1 MEGEAFVSNNTCP
14 TDFAVEATIY
24 RKVMGTIVFVIV
36 WPFIV
41 LDFKFFPIGRP
52 AAALVGATL
61 MVLFVIVPQEE
72 VYHILGEEGNL
83 QTLCLLIGMMILSY
97 YYDREGLL
105 SMLVLRIYGKNKLFR
120 HILWKV
126 CVLSAILS
134 AVITND
140 ATCLVITPILL
151 KEHISQ
157 GRSRKELGPMLLGIA
172 TSANIGSAATFF
184 GNPQNAFIAANSD
197 VSLVIFFAAALPAA
211 ILGMTINIAF
221 LHLSYFRVLFKK
233 RDLEESLLTN
243 RGEDDS
249 TTQLENRRDEAQT
262 HEKSTP
268 LLGSEQN
275 SFNGISVSP
284 VPAQKYGSINL
295 SSNSRTTENKILERK
310 VSPADAVDHSPRLL
324 KNVPKSWR
332 NVSFSV
338 WLIVVT
344 LIVVI
349 LLAIPPP
356 PTVPVEFNLGLVPV
370 GAGVMTML
378 VDTILNRKYASEAIQ
393 KIDWTVI
400 MMFVGLFVWLGG
412 FENTSFPKDAFS
424 ALLSHMELFSVTGV
438 LLFTAFVIVGSNI
451 LSNVPLVILIV
462 RELHRFPCGSNY
474 CTSQLTGMLLAWVS
488 TVAGNFT
495 LIGSVANLI
504 VAEKARSVVNYRLT
518 FFEYLKFGFLSTIF
532 DIFSGLPIVYFAS
545 RDIDLG
551 NLQQNSTDLI
561 F

>member
-1 MEGEAFVSNNTCP
+1 MDNGTVLSNSTCSS
-14 TDFAVEATIY
+14 DYSVEATIY
-24 RKVMGTIVFVIV
+24 RKVMGTIILVIV

-61 MVLFVIVPQEE
+61 MVLFVIVPQDQ
-72 VYHILGEEGNL
+72 VYHILGDKGNV

-105 SMLVLRIYGKNKLFR
+105 SQLVLRIYGKSKQFR
-120 HILWKV
+120 YILWKI
-126 CVLSAILS
+126 CVSSAILS
-134 AVITND
+134 AIITND
-140 ATCLVITPILL
+140 AACLVITPILI

-157 GRSRKELGPMLLGIA
+157 GRSSKELGPMLLGIA

-211 ILGMTINIAF
+211 ILGMTINITI
-221 LHLSYFRVLFKK
+221 LYLCYFRVLFKNTHSQNTRSSNRAEDGNATTVEIK
-233 RDLEESLLTN
+233 RDEVQTLSQNYGATVEES
-243 RGEDDS
+243 RV
-249 TTQLENRRDEAQT
+249 DE
-262 HEKSTP
+262 
-268 LLGSEQN
+268 
-275 SFNGISVSP
+275 
-284 VPAQKYGSINL
+284 
-295 SSNSRTTENKILERK
+295 SSNLVEHSITEPLITKTPPPQDQQRAWRK
-310 VSPADAVDHSPRLL
+310 TLFL
-324 KNVPKSWR
+324 
-332 NVSFSV
+332 V
-338 WLIVVT
+338 WLIVVS
-344 LIVVI
+344 LILVI

-356 PTVPVEFNLGLVPV
+356 PTVPFEFNLGLVPV

-378 VDTILNRKYASEAIQ
+378 VDTILNREYASEAIR
-393 KIDWTVI
+393 KVDWNVI

-412 FENTSFPKDAFS
+412 FENTSFPKDAFTS
-424 ALLSHMELFSVTGV
+424 LTSYMDLFSVPGV

-462 RELHRFPCGSNY
+462 KELNRFPCGSIY

-488 TVAGNFT
+488 TIAGNFT

-504 VAEKARSVVNYRLT
+504 VAEVAARSDAKYRLT
-518 FFEYLKFGFLSTIF
+518 FCVYLRFGFFSTLLVL
-532 DIFSGLPIVYFAS
+532 FSGLPIVYFAS

-551 NLQQNSTDLI
+551 NLAHNTTDSV